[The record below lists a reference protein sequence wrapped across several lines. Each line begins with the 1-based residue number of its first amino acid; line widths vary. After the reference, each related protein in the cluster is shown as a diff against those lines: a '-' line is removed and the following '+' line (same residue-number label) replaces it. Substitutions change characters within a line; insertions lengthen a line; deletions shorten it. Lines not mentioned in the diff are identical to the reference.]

1 MRSSIF
7 DKPIF
12 RARVNKEKAKIFP
25 EGALG
30 YLLGPILDLVSNSFI
45 AAYLQKYYTD
55 VLGLTT
61 WAPYFLVVLQL
72 GSVAFIVIGNI
83 IVGKIMNKLNSK
95 AGRARPLLLISF
107 PLVVL
112 AFAVMFWLTP
122 YPDVNAGE
130 KANFGV
136 LIMIALGYNLYFSVG
151 YPFYY
156 ASHSALVGLSTRDS
170 KARGLLA
177 TLSNGAVLASM
188 GACTMVIPLLLGNFF
203 KEPVK
208 AFAIF
213 KWVALVLVIIT
224 VLGTILEFIF
234 TRERVTEEQLEIEG
248 GKAEE
253 VKVVKTSEQW
263 KICAKDKFWWIM
275 IAFFFFY
282 QLGGMLKNCS
292 QLYYCNSLWGVGET
306 TIQGI
311 NDVGGKYMSGISVA
325 GAIPTAVGMLI
336 VWPLSNKIGKGKLI
350 LFGALLAVAGG
361 VMGILAGNNYV
372 LVLIAFILKALG
384 GAPAM
389 YISLALL
396 ADISDHQEA
405 KHGIRCDG
413 LSMAIYG
420 AIMVAMTGIA
430 NAIIAGVLSATG
442 YDPTNAVEATAAASM
457 TSSNV
462 QTAMTWI
469 FFGGEGIC
477 FLVIALMFI
486 FMKVE
491 KFSKEDQA
499 ILKARK
505 GEAEEEQPAEQEAP
519 AEEAAPEEKAEE
531 QPAEEN
537 AEEAPAEEEQ
547 PAEEQAEE
555 PAPEAEENA
564 EPAEEPKEE
573 ASAEEPKPE
582 EKPAEEP
589 KEAPKPKKSGKGKGK
604 KQ

>member
-30 YLLGPILDLVSNSFI
+30 YLLGPILALVSNSFI

-95 AGRARPLLLISF
+95 AGRARPLLLISI

-130 KANFGV
+130 KANFGI

-203 KEPVK
+203 QDPKT
-208 AFAIF
+208 AFGIF
-213 KWVALVLVIIT
+213 KWIALVLVVIT

-234 TRERVTEEQLEIEG
+234 TRERVTEEQQEIG
-248 GKAEE
+248 DGKAEE
-253 VKVVKTSEQW
+253 AKAVKTSEQW
-263 KICAKDKFWWIM
+263 KICSKDKFWWIM
-275 IAFFFFY
+275 IIFFLLY

-292 QLYYCNSLWGVGET
+292 QLYYCNALWGAGKA
-306 TIQGI
+306 TIQAM
-311 NDVGGKYMSGISVA
+311 NDEGGKFMSGISVA

-336 VWPLSNKIGKGKLI
+336 VWPLSNKLGKGKLI

-396 ADISDHQEA
+396 ADVSDHQEA

-442 YDPTNAVEATAAASM
+442 YNSTLADEAQAVVTM
-457 TSSNV
+457 TSDSV
-462 QTAMTWI
+462 KTAMTWI
-469 FFGGEGIC
+469 FFGGEAIC

-486 FMKVE
+486 FMRVE
-491 KFSKEDQA
+491 KYSKEDQA

-505 GEAEEEQPAEQEAP
+505 GEVEEEQPAAEQPAEQPAEQEAP
-519 AEEAAPEEKAEE
+519 AEEAAPEEK
-531 QPAEEN
+531 P
-537 AEEAPAEEEQ
+537 
-547 PAEEQAEE
+547 EEQAEE

-573 ASAEEPKPE
+573 APAEEPQPE

-589 KEAPKPKKSGKGKGK
+589 KEEPKPKKGKGK
-604 KQ
+604 KK

>member
-25 EGALG
+25 EGTFG
-30 YLLGPILDLVSNSFI
+30 YLLGPILALVSNSFI

-95 AGRARPLLLISF
+95 AGRARPLLLISI

-136 LIMIALGYNLYFSVG
+136 LLLIALGYNLYFAVG

-203 KEPVK
+203 QEPK
-208 AFAIF
+208 TAFAIF
-213 KWVALVLVIIT
+213 KWIALVLVVIT
-224 VLGTILEFIF
+224 VLGTILEFVF
-234 TRERVTEEQLEIEG
+234 TRERITEEQQEIEG
-248 GKAEE
+248 GKVEE
-253 VKVVKTSEQW
+253 IKVVKTSEQW

-275 IAFFFFY
+275 IIFFLLY

-292 QLYYCNSLWGVGET
+292 QLYYCNSLWGTGET
-306 TIQGI
+306 IKAI
-311 NDVGGKYMSGISVA
+311 NDTGGKFMSGISVA

-336 VWPLSNKIGKGKLI
+336 VWPLSNKLGKGKLI

-361 VMGILAGNNYV
+361 VLGIIAKDNYV
-372 LVLIAFILKALG
+372 LALIAFILKALG

-396 ADISDHQEA
+396 ADVSDHQEA

-420 AIMVAMTGIA
+420 AIMVSMTGIA

-442 YDPTNAVEATAAASM
+442 YDPTNANEATAVASM
-457 TSSNV
+457 TSDKV

-469 FFGGEGIC
+469 FFGGEAIC
-477 FLVIALMFI
+477 FLIIALMFI

-491 KFSKEDQA
+491 KYGKEDQA
-499 ILKARK
+499 ILKSRK
-505 GEAEEEQPAEQEAP
+505 GEAEGAEP
-519 AEEAAPEEKAEE
+519 VAEEPAP
-531 QPAEEN
+531 QS
-537 AEEAPAEEEQ
+537 EEAPAEEEK
-547 PAEEQAEE
+547 PAEE
-555 PAPEAEENA
+555 PAQ
-564 EPAEEPKEE
+564 EEPKEE
-573 ASAEEPKPE
+573 TPAE

-589 KEAPKPKKSGKGKGK
+589 KPAPQPNKSGKGKGK
-604 KQ
+604 KK

>member
-30 YLLGPILDLVSNSFI
+30 YLLGPILALVSNSFI

-55 VLGLTT
+55 VLGLTS

-83 IVGKIMNKLNSK
+83 IVGKIMNKLNTK
-95 AGRARPLLLISF
+95 AGRARPLMLISI
-107 PLVVL
+107 PLIVL

-136 LIMIALGYNLYFSVG
+136 LLMIALGYNLYFAVG

-203 KEPVK
+203 QEPRK
-208 AFAIF
+208 AFDIF

-224 VLGTILEFIF
+224 VVGTILEFIF
-234 TRERVTEEQLEIEG
+234 TRERITEEQQEIEG
-248 GKAEE
+248 GKAEQ
-253 VKVVKTSEQW
+253 VKAVKTSEQW

-275 IAFFFFY
+275 IIFFLLY

-292 QLYYCNSLWGVGET
+292 QLYYCNALWGNGKE
-306 TIQGI
+306 TIQAM
-311 NDVGGKYMSGISVA
+311 NDEGGKYMFGISLA

-361 VMGILAGNNYV
+361 VLGIVAGHNYV

-396 ADISDHQEA
+396 ADVSDHQEA

-442 YDPTNAVEATAAASM
+442 YDSTLANEADAVAKM
-457 TSSNV
+457 TSVNV

-469 FFGGEGIC
+469 FFGGEAFC
-477 FLVIALMFI
+477 FLIIALMFI

-491 KFSKEDQA
+491 KYGKEDQA
-499 ILKARK
+499 ILKSRK
-505 GEAEEEQPAEQEAP
+505 GEAEGAEP
-519 AEEAAPEEKAEE
+519 VAEEPAP
-531 QPAEEN
+531 QS
-537 AEEAPAEEEQ
+537 EEAPAEEEK
-547 PAEEQAEE
+547 PAEE
-555 PAPEAEENA
+555 PAQ
-564 EPAEEPKEE
+564 EEPKEE
-573 ASAEEPKPE
+573 APAE

-589 KEAPKPKKSGKGKGK
+589 KPAPQPNKSGKGKGK
-604 KQ
+604 GKKK